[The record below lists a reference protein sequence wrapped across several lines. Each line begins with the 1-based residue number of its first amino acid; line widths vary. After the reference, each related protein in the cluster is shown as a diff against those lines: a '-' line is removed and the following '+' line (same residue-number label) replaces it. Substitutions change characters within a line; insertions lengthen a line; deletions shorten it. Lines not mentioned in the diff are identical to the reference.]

1 MQPRTRHARATAPF
15 DLSIDSLTHDGRG
28 VGRYKGRAVFVN
40 QAVPGDTVTA
50 RVVKQKASLWEAE
63 LDRIL
68 VPSPQRQEP
77 GCPRY
82 GVCGGCSLQHLA
94 HDGQL
99 AAHTDVV
106 LGQLKRSAG
115 LEPDVLAEP
124 LKSPVWGYRHRARL
138 AVRWVNRKLLMG
150 FRAASSNTIIPV
162 DTCSVLAPELEAMLP
177 ALEATLKAATDPRA
191 ISHIELAAG
200 DDCQGILLRHI
211 HPLSAQD
218 QARWQVF
225 ANEYHANLWFQPNE
239 PQPLVCAHAPDG
251 QESLTYR
258 LPEFTLKLR
267 FLPVDFIQVNP
278 FINRQMVNQAVDWL
292 ALSPTDTV
300 LDLFCG
306 LGNFTLPLA
315 RKAGQVVGVEG
326 VESLVDKARDNARL
340 NGMDNAV
347 FSRADLSEDITHQ
360 TWSQTDYDACLLD
373 PPRTGAREVL
383 ERLVD
388 RRPGRVMYVSCNPA
402 TLARDAGILK
412 QYGYRLARLSV
423 MDMFP
428 QTVHVET
435 MALFLR
441 D

>member
-28 VGRYKGRAVFVN
+28 VGRHKGRAVFVN

-63 LDRIL
+63 IDRIL
-68 VPSPQRQEP
+68 VPSPRRQQPE
-77 GCPRY
+77 CPKY
-82 GVCGGCSLQHLA
+82 GICGGCSLQHLD

-99 AAHTDVV
+99 SAHTDVV
-106 LGQLKRSAG
+106 LGQLKRFAG
-115 LEPDVLAEP
+115 FEPDSLADP
-124 LKSPVWGYRHRARL
+124 LRSPAWGYRHRARL
-138 AVRWVNRKLLMG
+138 AVRWVNRKVLMG
-150 FRAASSNTIIPV
+150 FRAMGSNTIIPV
-162 DTCSVLAPELEAMLP
+162 DACPVLAPELDALLP
-177 ALEATLKAATDPRA
+177 ALESTLKAATDPRA

-200 DDCQGILLRHI
+200 DNCRGILLRHI
-211 HPLSAQD
+211 HPLSTQD
-218 QARWQVF
+218 QARWEAMAREF
-225 ANEYHANLWFQPNE
+225 SAHLWYQPNE
-239 PQPLVCAHAPDG
+239 PQPLECAYSPDG

-258 LPEFTLKLR
+258 LPEFALKLR

-278 FINRQMVNQAVDWL
+278 FINRQMVSQAVDWL

-315 RKAGQVVGVEG
+315 SRAGQVVGVEG
-326 VESLVDKARDNARL
+326 VESLVAKGRDNASL
-340 NGMDNAV
+340 NGINNAI
-347 FSRADLSEDITHQ
+347 FSRADLSEDIAHQ
-360 TWSQTDYDACLLD
+360 AWSQTVYDACLLD

-388 RRPGRVMYVSCNPA
+388 RLPGRVLYVSCNPA

-412 QYGYRLARLSV
+412 QSGYRLARLSV